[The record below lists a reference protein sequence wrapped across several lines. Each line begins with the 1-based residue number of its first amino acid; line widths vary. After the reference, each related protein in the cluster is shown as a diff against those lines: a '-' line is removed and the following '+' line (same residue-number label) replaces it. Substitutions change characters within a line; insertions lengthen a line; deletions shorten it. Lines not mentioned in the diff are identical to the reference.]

1 MIHWLVQS
9 TAAHPD
15 LANGRPPVGLLS
27 AAEQARF
34 DALRTPKRRHDW
46 LLGRWTAKR
55 LLQGFLLETTGR
67 APASANLEI
76 MNEEDGSPYV
86 ELHGVDAPQAAR
98 ASYDHRQRLSVCLT
112 ISHCEDR
119 SLCAV
124 TALNGAQPVAGLAG
138 AGQAPLAI
146 GADIEQVRPRAWNFV
161 ETFFTEA
168 EVQQVR
174 AAPAAWR
181 DPLVTAIWS
190 AKEAAL
196 KVVKL
201 GLTVDTR
208 RVECLFDL
216 DQPPGSAWRPL
227 KLSYHAAMTG
237 ATEIMPC
244 WCAVR
249 DGFVLTLAH
258 SQHTAQ
264 LWPED
269 MKA

>member
-15 LANGRPPVGLLS
+15 LANSRPPVGLLS
-27 AAEQARF
+27 AAEQTRF

-55 LLQGFLLETTGR
+55 LLQGFLWQTTGQ
-67 APASANLEI
+67 APALANLEI
-76 MNEEDGSPYV
+76 MNDEDGSPYV
-86 ELHGVDAPQAAR
+86 ELHGADAQDSG
-98 ASYDHRQRLSVCLT
+98 ASDDHRQRLSVCLT

-124 TALNGAQPVAGLAG
+124 TALAGRPTVTGMA
-138 AGQAPLAI
+138 APGQTPLAI
-146 GADIEQVRPRAWNFV
+146 GADIERVRPRAWSFV

-168 EVQQVR
+168 EARQVR

-181 DPLVTAIWS
+181 DTLVTAIWS

-208 RVECLFDL
+208 RVDCAFDL

-227 KLSYHAAMTG
+227 KLSYQAAVTG
-237 ATEIMPC
+237 ASEIMPC
-244 WCAVR
+244 WCAMR

-258 SQHTAQ
+258 SQHTAH